1 MWGNAF
7 LQQARSDWKA
17 YDELRRLSLDNCHKL
32 YYLRVTT
39 EKLGKAALLKSG
51 IHTSDSIR
59 KHKVFVKYL
68 QQAHKN
74 PRLCNSLKMKPSQV
88 KEYVDSILSIANGIQ
103 NLVPGEGNNGA
114 NAEYPWEIAGRIYVP
129 ANYNFP
135 ESGILES
142 AEGRKFL
149 KLVKTILDKF
159 ESAYS

>member
-17 YDELRRLSLDNCHKL
+17 YNEIRQLSLDSCHKL

-51 IHTSDSIR
+51 AYTPDTVR

-74 PRLCNSLKMKPSQV
+74 PRLCNSLNMKPSQV
-88 KEYVDSILSIANGIQ
+88 KEYVDSVLSVANGIQ
-103 NLVPGEGNNGA
+103 NLAPGEGNNGA
-114 NAEYPWEIAGRIYVP
+114 NAEYPWEISGKMYVP
-129 ANYNFP
+129 ASYKFP
-135 ESGILES
+135 EVDLLETV
-142 AEGRKFL
+142 EGRKFL

-159 ESAYS
+159 EAAYS